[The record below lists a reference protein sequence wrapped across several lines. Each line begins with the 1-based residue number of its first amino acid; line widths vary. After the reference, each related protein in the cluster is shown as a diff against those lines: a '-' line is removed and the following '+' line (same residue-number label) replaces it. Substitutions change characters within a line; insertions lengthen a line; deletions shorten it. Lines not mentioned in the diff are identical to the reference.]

1 MVRSVRIL
9 AVLSLLVAA
18 STVLAQGR
26 LQEIKNR
33 GELRCGVNATLPGF
47 GFVDASGAY
56 QGFDVDFCKAI
67 AAAVLGDAN
76 AVVYRP
82 LTAGERPTALQS
94 GEIDVLIRNTTRT
107 SSRESDW
114 GANFAPTTYY
124 DGQGFM
130 VRKDSGIN
138 SLQDFEG
145 RSVCVQS
152 GTTTETNLGTTLAG
166 LGIDFTPVI
175 FETAPVL
182 IAAYDDGQCDGWTTD
197 TSGLVSYQQQLRVP
211 DDHKILPVV
220 ISKEPLGPAVL
231 HGDDQWYD
239 VVTWTVFA
247 LFNAEEYGVT
257 QANVDELVETAA
269 DPQVLRL
276 LGAPGNE
283 SYVQDL
289 GLDADAFRRAIRAV
303 GNYGEIFERNLGS
316 GSVFGLERGLN
327 AQYYEG
333 GLIYGYPF
341 N

>member
-1 MVRSVRIL
+1 MSRTVRIL
-9 AVLSLLVAA
+9 VALSLLVGA
-18 STVLAQGR
+18 STVFAQGR
-26 LQEIKNR
+26 LQAIKDR
-33 GELRCGVNATLPGF
+33 GELRCGVNANLPGF
-47 GFVDASGAY
+47 GYVDSAGDY
-56 QGFDVDFCKAI
+56 QGFDVDFCRAI
-67 AAAVLGDAN
+67 AAAVFGDASK
-76 AVVYRP
+76 VVYRP

-107 SSRESDW
+107 SIRETDW

-138 SLQDFEG
+138 SLRDFEG

-166 LGIDFTPVI
+166 LGVQFTPVI

-197 TSGLVSYQQQLRVP
+197 TSGLVSYQQQLRQP

-231 HGDDQWYD
+231 HGDDNWYD
-239 VVTWTVFA
+239 VVSWTVYA
-247 LFNAEEYGVT
+247 LFNAEEFGVT
-257 QANVDELVETAA
+257 QANVDEQLISAK
-269 DPQVLRL
+269 DPQILRL
-276 LGAPGNE
+276 LGAPGAE
-283 SYVQDL
+283 SYVQAF
-289 GLDADAFRRAIRAV
+289 GLSSNAFYNAIKAV
-303 GNYGEIFERNLGS
+303 GNYGEIFERNLGAS
-316 GSVFGLERGLN
+316 SVFGLERGLN